1 VPAVAPE
8 SERVVVAELIR
19 PRGIRGEIVAISQSD
34 VPGRLETLGSA
45 HVRLS
50 DGSDVAVEITSA
62 WQHKRDW
69 VLKLAGVD
77 SIEAADRFRHAE
89 LWVPRAERGQL
100 PDGGLFQTDLL
111 GLSLVDRATG
121 NVLATVSGWQQ
132 FGGPPL
138 LEAMINGREVLIPFV
153 PEICPTLDLER
164 RVILVDLPDGLLE
177 L

>member
-1 VPAVAPE
+1 VPVVAPE
-8 SERVVVAELIR
+8 SARVVVAELVR
-19 PRGIRGEIVAISQSD
+19 PRGIRGEIFAISQTD
-34 VPGRLETLGSA
+34 VPGRLETLASA
-45 HVRLS
+45 QARLS
-50 DGSDVAVEITSA
+50 DGSDIAVEITSA
-62 WQHKRDW
+62 WQHKQDW

-77 SIEAADRFRHAE
+77 SIEAADRFRRAE
-89 LWVPRAERGQL
+89 LWVPLAERGHL

-111 GLSLVDRATG
+111 GLALVDRATG

-138 LEAMINGREVLIPFV
+138 LEAIIGGREVLIPFV
-153 PEICPTLDLER
+153 PQICPTVDLER